1 MKQKWVDYYIDIAER
16 TAELS
21 TANKLKVGCVI
32 VKDNRI
38 LSIGYN
44 GTTSGWSNEC
54 ETSVWNNTAGYEV
67 HETKPEVIHA
77 ERNALDKLAKST
89 ESSEGAT
96 MFVTH
101 TPCMECAKSI
111 YNTGIESVYY
121 KHFYDG
127 TTGSGLNFLEK
138 AGVNVCL
145 HGH

>member
-32 VKDNRI
+32 VKNNRI

-44 GTTSGWSNEC
+44 GTPTGWDNQC
-54 ETSVWNNTAGYEV
+54 EDEYQYEDGGYEMR
-67 HETKPEVIHA
+67 TKKEVIHA